1 MATQYI
7 SYDRFVNE
15 IRYEREA
22 EKRIR
27 YLGKEYKFW
36 YEGGRYCF
44 QQYLPKKLEVQRY
57 EMYEKMLE
65 EVKIEG
71 KSIKE
76 LWDTNGFEYIYRI
89 RNVFGVSREYS
100 YYVKLWYKQMKDL
113 YNTTMKKAN
122 INRIILG
129 EDKTEQ
135 NIQAD
140 LFAWA
145 IYIEFLIFGFFVFL
159 AMFCGFQMMGS
170 GIFLPYMFVSGITY
184 IAIIPMTFYIYLINS
199 GPKKLKYVFAKE
211 WVTWIFILLCHIFIN
226 WKLLWLSI
234 IIDALGVLTGYVM
247 YKSYYNQKLKEA
259 EKIREE
265 YRKKQEGNLYN

>member
-1 MATQYI
+1 M
-7 SYDRFVNE
+7 
-15 IRYEREA
+15 
-22 EKRIR
+22 
-27 YLGKEYKFW
+27 
-36 YEGGRYCF
+36 
-44 QQYLPKKLEVQRY
+44 EVQKY
-57 EMYEKMLE
+57 GMYEKMLE

-76 LWDTNGFEYIYRI
+76 LWDNNGFEYIYRVRDDVVI
-89 RNVFGVSREYS
+89 SRGYQYFMRKAYEETKDVYS
-100 YYVKLWYKQMKDL
+100 GIMKR
-113 YNTTMKKAN
+113 AN

-145 IYIEFLIFGFFVFL
+145 IYIEFLILGFFAFL
-159 AMFCGFQMMGS
+159 AMLCGFQMIGS

-199 GPKKLKYVFAKE
+199 GPQKLKYVFAKE

-226 WKLLWLSI
+226 WRLIWLSI

-259 EKIREE
+259 EKIKEE
-265 YRKKQEGNLYN
+265 YRKEQEGKSYN

>member
-1 MATQYI
+1 MAIQYI

-22 EKRIR
+22 EKRLR

-44 QQYLPKKLEVQRY
+44 QQYLTEKLEVQKY
-57 EMYEKMLE
+57 GMYEKMLE

-76 LWDTNGFEYIYRI
+76 LWDNNGFEYIYRI
-89 RNVFGVSREYS
+89 RNDVVISRGYQYFMRKAYEETKDVYS
-100 YYVKLWYKQMKDL
+100 GIMKR
-113 YNTTMKKAN
+113 AN

-129 EDKTEQ
+129 ENKTEQ

-145 IYIEFLIFGFFVFL
+145 IYIEFLILGFLRF
-159 AMFCGFQMMGS
+159 
-170 GIFLPYMFVSGITY
+170 
-184 IAIIPMTFYIYLINS
+184 
-199 GPKKLKYVFAKE
+199 
-211 WVTWIFILLCHIFIN
+211 
-226 WKLLWLSI
+226 
-234 IIDALGVLTGYVM
+234 
-247 YKSYYNQKLKEA
+247 
-259 EKIREE
+259 
-265 YRKKQEGNLYN
+265 